1 MRRNFFRWIP
11 TIIYSGVIFFLSG
24 QTHNTSSSTVN
35 VLAHF
40 LEFGLFACAIVW
52 GVTSGFLGDL
62 TLKRTVWI
70 FVAVVIYAVSDEF
83 HQSFVPGREASVGD
97 VIVDTAGAASFLL
110 LIYLFKR
117 GK

>member
-1 MRRNFFRWIP
+1 MRRNFFHWIP
-11 TIIYSGVIFFLSG
+11 TIIYSVAIFFLSE

-35 VLAHF
+35 VFAHF
-40 LEFGLFACAIVW
+40 LEFGFFACAVVW

-70 FVAVVIYAVSDEF
+70 FVAVAIYAVSDEF
-83 HQSFVPGREASVGD
+83 HQSFVPGREASVVD
-97 VIVDTAGAASFLL
+97 VIADTAGAASFLL
-110 LIYLFKR
+110 AIHLFKR